1 MRMIVL
7 TIKTCVLLA
16 AAPYFVAH
24 AQTQTQNAGSPV
36 KSEEAKTTKATVDKV
51 NKDTREVTLRRE
63 DGSLVTIKAPDTV
76 RNFDQIK
83 KGDTVTAKYS
93 ESVALDIRKS
103 DEPPSAIQ
111 SQTLSRAPVG
121 AKPSAEQTTTQQIS
135 ATVEKIDRTTR
146 EVTLMAPDGTTTVVK
161 VPEDMKRFD
170 SLKNGD
176 QVVVTATQSLAI
188 DVSSK

>member
-16 AAPYFVAH
+16 GAPFVRN
-24 AQTQTQNAGSPV
+24 AQTEPQTASHPI
-36 KSEEAKTTKATVDKV
+36 KAEEIITTKATVEKV
-51 NKDTREVTLRRE
+51 NKESREVTLRRE

-93 ESVALDIRKS
+93 ESVALNIRKS

-170 SLKNGD
+170 SLKKGD